1 MSFGF
6 RVSPF
11 CFGTQMRPRLR
22 HERELRL
29 VLARLRD
36 AGGMDLCE
44 ARVAEQRAPAMGA
57 PDGGAIGGLRIG
69 GEVEHV
75 AVATG
80 GQHHDV
86 THMRLDGAGLEV
98 ARDDAARLAVDD
110 DQVEHLAARMHRH
123 RSGGDLALEG
133 LVRAEQQLL
142 PRLAAGVERP
152 LDLDPAEGAGLEQAT
167 VVASERHALCD
178 ALVDDVHAHLRQAV
192 GVGLAGAEVAALHG
206 VVEEAEDAIAVVPV
220 VLGRVHPALGRDGM
234 SAARGVVERE
244 ALHAVALLPESGGR
258 GGPGEARADDQD
270 SVLAPVGGIH
280 QLHLEAAAVP
290 FLFDRS
296 RRDSGFGYGHHRSL
310 LQRTHPAKTATGT
323 EMKPK
328 NTTSATPRD
337 SACSAGVTRALF
349 HPRVWSKLQ
358 TP

>member
-1 MSFGF
+1 
-6 RVSPF
+6 
-11 CFGTQMRPRLR
+11 
-22 HERELRL
+22 
-29 VLARLRD
+29 
-36 AGGMDLCE
+36 MDLGE

-57 PDGGAIGGLRIG
+57 PDGGAVGGLRVG
-69 GEVEHV
+69 REVEHV

-80 GQHHDV
+80 GQHDDV
-86 THMRLDGAGLEV
+86 THMRMDGAGLEV
-98 ARDDAARLAVDD
+98 ARDDAARLAVDH
-110 DQVEHLAARMHRH
+110 DQVEHLAARMHCH

-152 LDLDPAEGAGLEQAT
+152 LDLDAAEGAGLEQAT
-167 VVASERHALCD
+167 VVASEGHPLCD
-178 ALVDDVHAHLRQAV
+178 ALVDDVHADLREPIRV
-192 GVGLAGAEVAALHG
+192 RLASAEVAALHG
-206 VVEEAEDAIAVVPV
+206 VGEEAEDAVAIVPV

-244 ALHAVALLPESGGR
+244 ALHVVALLAER
-258 GGPGEARADDQD
+258 GGGGGPREARADDQD
-270 SVLAPVGGIH
+270 GVLAPVGGIH

-290 FLFDRS
+290 LLFDRS
-296 RRDSGFGYGHHRSL
+296 LRDSGVEHDRHRSL
-310 LQRTHPAKTATGT
+310 LQRTHPARTATGT
-323 EMKPK
+323 EMKPR

-337 SACSAGVTRALF
+337 SPCSAGVVRALF